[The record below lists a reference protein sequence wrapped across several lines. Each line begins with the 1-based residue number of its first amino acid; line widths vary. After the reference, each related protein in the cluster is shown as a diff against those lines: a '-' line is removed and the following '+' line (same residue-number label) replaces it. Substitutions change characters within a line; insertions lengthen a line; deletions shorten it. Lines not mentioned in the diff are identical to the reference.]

1 VRAKILRREFMKRSL
16 ARLTVLTAA
25 TLMTTALA
33 VPSVAQAVV
42 EFQVGTFNMAGG
54 HDEHG
59 PKGNEV
65 PEALISSVEDRNPA
79 FVLLQEACRD
89 WSTYLDDNLADYTVK
104 FDPVV
109 GGNGEVAR
117 CQHPSDFGNAVLYRN
132 DLGPDMAQATGHSL
146 ETPGEREQREM
157 LCVRF
162 AATNVTACSAHLT
175 AGDSDAAENARET
188 EASRARTILATTYA
202 GTTHFLG
209 GDLNASVLSDVTDI
223 LYHVDYEF
231 GAHGGY
237 KEVDSPCGND
247 IDDDTGLP
255 FFVPCRGG
263 EPTHD
268 DWIFE
273 EGSPTGRK
281 IDYIFVAP
289 TVSVES
295 ADATFG
301 THSDHDP
308 LWADV
313 SF

>member
-1 VRAKILRREFMKRSL
+1 L
-16 ARLTVLTAA
+16 AVLTAA
-25 TLMTTALA
+25 TLMTTSLA
-33 VPSVAQAVV
+33 VPSVANAVV

-104 FDPVV
+104 FDFVV
-109 GGNGEVAR
+109 GGNGGVAQ
-117 CQHPSDFGNAVLYRN
+117 CQHPSDFGNAILYRN
-132 DLGPDMAQATGHSL
+132 DLGPDLAQAWGHSL
-146 ETPGEREQREM
+146 DSPDGREQREM

-162 AATNVTACSAHLT
+162 AANNVTACSAHLT
-175 AGDSDAAENARET
+175 AGDDDAAENAREV
-188 EASRARTILATTYA
+188 EALTARTTLATTYA

-209 GDLNASVLSDVTDI
+209 GDLNASVLSDVTDV
-223 LYHVDYEF
+223 LYHADYGF
-231 GAHGGY
+231 DAHGGY

-247 IDDDTGLP
+247 IDDGILLPGLP
-255 FFVPCRGG
+255 VFIPCRGG

-273 EGSPTGRK
+273 EGSPTGQK

-301 THSDHDP
+301 IHSDHDP